1 MKRLARP
8 SRQQLALTLERETQH
23 ELQEDQRAALLTA
36 LSDLL
41 LEALGVAPPQASNE
55 PGEDHES

>member
-8 SRQQLALTLERETQH
+8 SKHQLALTLEREAQQ
-23 ELQEDQRAALLTA
+23 ELQEDQRAALLKA

-41 LEALGVAPPQASNE
+41 LEALGVTPPEASNE
-55 PGEDHES
+55 PGDEHES